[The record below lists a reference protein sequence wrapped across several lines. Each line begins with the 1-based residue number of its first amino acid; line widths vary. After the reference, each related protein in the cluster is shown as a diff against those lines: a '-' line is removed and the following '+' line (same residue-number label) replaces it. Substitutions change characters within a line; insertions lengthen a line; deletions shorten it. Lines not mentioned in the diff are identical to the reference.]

1 MNLFLISLILASAY
15 VNGYSVKRSVLKMAS
30 GDKLSVKPGSIVALV
45 TPMKANTNQID
56 YPKLNSLLEWHV
68 SQVLFK
74 ENNLCIEKR

>member
-1 MNLFLISLILASAY
+1 
-15 VNGYSVKRSVLKMAS
+15 MAS

-74 ENNLCIEKR
+74 ANNVYIEKR